1 MSRKSD
7 IEKANELVSDA
18 KEKADEAYYI
28 LKKYMTKDEHLIH
41 EGTDIADDLRGVVI
55 TLAGVDTCLLEMA
68 DE

>member
-7 IEKANELVSDA
+7 IEKADQLVSDA
-18 KEKADEAYYI
+18 KEKADDAYSI

-41 EGTDIADDLRGVVI
+41 EGTDIADDLRGAI
-55 TLAGVDTCLLEMA
+55 LTLAGVDTCLSEMS